1 MAGRFPGA
9 RDIDQFWANL
19 RGGVESITALS
30 DDELLQSGADR
41 EWLDRPDFVKSA
53 PVLEDFDKFDP
64 KFFKISRREAE
75 MMDPQQRILLELAW
89 ETMERAGY
97 VGDAYR
103 GLVGVF
109 AGSGG
114 LMSSYLLSPM
124 HVNNRLIGTT
134 GSMQCI
140 GNDKDYLSTRISY
153 KLNLRGPSLTVQAA
167 CSTSLV
173 AVHLACQSLLFGECD
188 MAMAGGVTVRVPHR
202 MGYLHAGQALLSP
215 DGRCRPFDAGANGT
229 VFGSGAG
236 MVLLKPLAQ
245 AIDGGDHI
253 HAVIRGSAVNND
265 GSAKLS
271 YWATNADGQSAACTD
286 AMAVAEV
293 EPRSIGLLEAHG
305 TATAMGDP
313 VEIFGLNKAY
323 RRGTK
328 DKQFCAIGSVKSNF
342 GHLEAAA
349 GIVSFIKA
357 ALALEHKTLPPTINY
372 RKSNPAIN
380 FPESPFFVNTEC
392 RPWKSD
398 GQPRRAAVNSL
409 GIGGTNAHV
418 ILEEPPCC
426 DSANR
431 NDNSR
436 GLTAPGEQT
445 RESSTFRRQFAS
457 GYCDKSVADAKHAL
471 TLSAQTPTA
480 LHELAEKYVGYFDA
494 NHNAELADVCFTA
507 NTGRARFQHRL
518 ALVARSA
525 EETRDRLNKW
535 ARGRDESP
543 CLQGIAGSAAPSV
556 AWLFT
561 GEGSEYFRMGRDL
574 YDSQPVF
581 REAIDRCY
589 AILGANVGLSGANVD
604 LSGATAGLSSSAGD
618 APRKNTAGQASSGT
632 HGIDDIDGTPDS
644 AYRAIDSHPAL
655 FALEYALSQ
664 LWKSCGVEPTA
675 LVGHGLGEYAAACHA
690 GVFSLEDAI
699 ELVAARARLI
709 DSLPDDGRM
718 IAVMADSERTAEL
731 ITPFVGDVWIAAHN
745 GPRQTVVSG
754 RAKSIASLA
763 ARLAEHGVRVRPLPG
778 ERALYSP
785 LIEPAADEFRR
796 VCERVTFKKPRIK
809 LISGLSGEP
818 AGEEIASPDY
828 WLRHLVEPIRFAG
841 QIEALDRDGCRIF
854 VEIGPRPVLSG
865 LGRRLVR
872 QWEGDWLPSIQPGRS
887 ERPVLLDG
895 AARLFVRG
903 VNVDWSGI
911 DRDAPRRRVVLPT
924 YPFQRKRFWIEPME
938 VIKQEIKDEV
948 RIISIDPARLVDTE
962 IIDQCYREVAAA
974 LDKSDESNVLLDFSR
989 VNFMS
994 SMGLGM
1000 LVRVNKR
1007 CKEYKISLR
1016 LCGIS
1021 PDIMEVFKITGM
1033 NKLFDIHANA
1043 DAAITAA
1050 KKTGGMFFRKTK
1062 PASYEVG

>member
-19 RGGVESITALS
+19 RGGVESITALG
-30 DDELLQSGADR
+30 DEELLQSGADR

-53 PVLEDFDKFDP
+53 PVLEDFDMFDP

-124 HVNNRLIGTT
+124 HINNRLIGMT

-153 KLNLRGPSLTVQAA
+153 KLNLRGPSLTVQTA

-215 DGRCRPFDAGANGT
+215 DGRCRPFDADANGT

-245 AIDGGDHI
+245 AIDDGDHI
-253 HAVIRGSAVNND
+253 HAVIRGSAINND

-271 YWATNADGQSAACTD
+271 YWATNADGQSAACAD

-372 RKSNPAIN
+372 RNSNPAIN

-392 RPWKSD
+392 RPWESD
-398 GQPRRAAVNSL
+398 GQTRRAAVNSL

-418 ILEEPPCC
+418 ILEETPLVVAPPP
-426 DSANR
+426 SAVQA
-431 NDNSR
+431 
-436 GLTAPGEQT
+436 L
-445 RESSTFRRQFAS
+445 SSTMQNCPRQPRAAVPHQ
-457 GYCDKSVADAKHAL
+457 YKHAL
-471 TLSAQTPTA
+471 TLSAKTPTA
-480 LHELAEKYVGYFDA
+480 LHELAEKYVAYFDA
-494 NHNAELADVCFTA
+494 NPDAELADVCFTA

-518 ALVARSA
+518 ALAARSA
-525 EETRDRLNKW
+525 EETRDRLNEW
-535 ARGRDESP
+535 ARGRDDSP
-543 CLQGIAGSAAPSV
+543 CLQGIVDSSAPSL

-561 GEGSEYFRMGRDL
+561 GEESQYFGMGRDL

-581 REAIDRCY
+581 QKAIDRCY
-589 AILGANVGLSGANVD
+589 AILGNTTGQAEIGAN
-604 LSGATAGLSSSAGD
+604 
-618 APRKNTAGQASSGT
+618 
-632 HGIDDIDGTPDS
+632 DS
-644 AYRAIDSHPAL
+644 TYRAIDSHPAL

-664 LWKSCGVEPTA
+664 LWKSCGVEPSA

-699 ELVAARARLI
+699 GLVAARAKLI
-709 DSLPDDGRM
+709 DSLPNDGRM
-718 IAVMADSERTAEL
+718 IAVLADRERTAEL
-731 ITPFVGDVWIAAHN
+731 IEPYANDVWIAAHN

-763 ARLAEHGVRVRPLPG
+763 ARLAEDGVRTRPLPG

-785 LIEPAADEFRR
+785 LIGPAADEFRR

-887 ERPVLLDG
+887 ERSVLLDG

-948 RIISIDPARLVDTE
+948 RVISIDPARLVDTE
-962 IIDQCYREVAAA
+962 IINQCYREIAAA

-1021 PDIMEVFKITGM
+1021 SEIMEVFRITGM

-1043 DAAITAA
+1043 DAAIAA
-1050 KKTGGMFFRKTK
+1050 TKKTGGMFFRKTK

>member
-1 MAGRFPGA
+1 MSEQSNDSIRPNSIAVIGMAGRFPGA

-30 DDELLQSGADR
+30 DEELLQSGADR

-97 VGDAYR
+97 VGDAFR

-124 HVNNRLIGTT
+124 HVNNRLIGAT

-153 KLNLRGPSLTVQAA
+153 KLNLRGPSLTVQTA

-215 DGRCRPFDAGANGT
+215 DGRCRPFDADANGT

-245 AIDGGDHI
+245 AIDDGDHI

-293 EPRSIGLLEAHG
+293 EPRSIGLIEAHG

-392 RPWKSD
+392 RHWESD

-418 ILEEPPCC
+418 ILEEMVDNQTFSGCTHCDMKMFSGRRHGDQERAIRADVPSAAKHPDANPP
-426 DSANR
+426 
-431 NDNSR
+431 
-436 GLTAPGEQT
+436 E
-445 RESSTFRRQFAS
+445 
-457 GYCDKSVADAKHAL
+457 HAL

-494 NHNAELADVCFTA
+494 NPDAELADVCFTA

-518 ALVARSA
+518 ALVARSV
-525 EETRDRLNKW
+525 EETRDRLNEW
-535 ARGRDESP
+535 ARGHDESP
-543 CLQGIAGSAAPSV
+543 CMQGIVDPSAPSL

-574 YDSQPVF
+574 YESQPVF
-581 REAIDRCY
+581 QKAIDRCY
-589 AILGANVGLSGANVD
+589 AILG
-604 LSGATAGLSSSAGD
+604 
-618 APRKNTAGQASSGT
+618 NTAGQASSST
-632 HGIDDIDGTPDS
+632 HDTHDS

-690 GVFSLEDAI
+690 GVFSLEDATG
-699 ELVAARARLI
+699 LVAARARLI

-718 IAVMADSERTAEL
+718 IAVMADHERTAEL
-731 ITPFVGDVWIAAHN
+731 IAPFAGDVWIAAHN

-754 RAKSIASLA
+754 RAEAISLLV
-763 ARLAEHGVRVRPLPG
+763 ARLAEDGVRTRPLHG

-785 LIEPAADEFRR
+785 LIEPAADEFRL

-828 WLRHLVEPIRFAG
+828 WMRHLVEPIRFAE

-865 LGRRLVR
+865 LGRRLVQ

-887 ERPVLLDG
+887 ERSVLLDG

-903 VNVDWSGI
+903 VNVDWSVI
-911 DRDAPRRRVVLPT
+911 DQDAPRRRVVLPT

-948 RIISIDPARLVDTE
+948 RVLSIDPARLVDTE
-962 IIDQCYREVAAA
+962 IINQCYREIAAA

-1050 KKTGGMFFRKTK
+1050 KKTGSMFFRKAK